1 MGSCRRAALG
11 SIEEGG
17 QALELDLQK
26 VRRQEDSYRGTHALD
41 YGAAQ
46 MRVGLPPTGGQRAA

>member
-1 MGSCRRAALG
+1 
-11 SIEEGG
+11 
-17 QALELDLQK
+17 LELDLQK